1 MTRTGNKAR
10 ATTPSTKSPPNP
22 YPGVPHYP
30 PRTQI
35 RAPHSDTQQ
44 TTTCTS
50 GQAKEEK
57 YRHTKAT
64 QGTEP
69 NTPHLGWHT
78 FAPSHTLNDTHL
90 HTQQGTHPTRLLPTR
105 NNPPQP
111 QEDTPQGDLQPGRQ
125 NQTDQTQRRTTTSN
139 QPRPT
144 STQTPTSRES
154 PPTPTHTTRDAT
166 QQDPEDRGNPQQA
179 TRHSNPKAA
188 HQHET
193 TQPPHHLPQPTP
205 PHNPNTAH
213 QDHPTQPGNTQHTQP
228 TSRLEAAPPP
238 QETTPWPVT
247 PSQPPD
253 THHNQNPKAM
263 TNRPPPPCSPCQR
276 QQPA

>member
-1 MTRTGNKAR
+1 MLDHSREDKQAPHHPDPQKKGATVTTTHNPSPPTPPSEDTPRDKEDGENLILPTTARTTRRQHQVLAAQVSDIIDTHWNKAR

-35 RAPHSDTQQ
+35 RAPHSNTQQ

-50 GQAKEEK
+50 GQAKEERH
-57 YRHTKAT
+57 RHTKVT

-90 HTQQGTHPTRLLPTR
+90 HTHHPTRLMPTR

-144 STQTPTSRES
+144 STQTPT
-154 PPTPTHTTRDAT
+154 TAKDTTRSLT
-166 QQDPEDRGNPQQA
+166 
-179 TRHSNPKAA
+179 K
-188 HQHET
+188 
-193 TQPPHHLPQPTP
+193 
-205 PHNPNTAH
+205 
-213 QDHPTQPGNTQHTQP
+213 
-228 TSRLEAAPPP
+228 
-238 QETTPWPVT
+238 
-247 PSQPPD
+247 
-253 THHNQNPKAM
+253 
-263 TNRPPPPCSPCQR
+263 SP
-276 QQPA
+276 